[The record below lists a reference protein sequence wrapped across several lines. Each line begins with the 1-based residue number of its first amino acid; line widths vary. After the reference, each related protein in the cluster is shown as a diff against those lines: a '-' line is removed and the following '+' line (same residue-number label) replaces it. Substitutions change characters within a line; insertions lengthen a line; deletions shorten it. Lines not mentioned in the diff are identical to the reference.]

1 LGAEADNSGGFENA
15 PMTNLRSNFIAGR
28 DLAGALAFHEQEVL
42 ERAVAKVVYLGESV
56 GVDTDQMIEMLDHG
70 MTVREL
76 LEYLA
81 SLTE

>member
-1 LGAEADNSGGFENA
+1 M
-15 PMTNLRSNFIAGR
+15 PNLRIVFREGLDSTGVH
-28 DLAGALAFHEQEVL
+28 AFHEQEVL
-42 ERAVAKVVYLGESV
+42 ERAVAKVVHVAESV

-76 LEYLA
+76 LEYLV